1 VESPT
6 WQGNAACR
14 TEAIPTEWFFPERG
28 TRSEETRIAL
38 DCCNRCEV
46 KADCL
51 AYALASNERYGIY
64 GGLSES
70 ERRRVKRQLAAKGIV
85 YRFKYCAW
93 CGERFGI
100 AAGVDSRKYCPPPS
114 HCAALAEAERQSH
127 RDRSA

>member
-1 VESPT
+1 VEAPT
-6 WQGNAACR
+6 WTDNAACR
-14 TEAIPTEWFFPERG
+14 LEDIPTEWFFPERG
-28 TRSEETRIAL
+28 TRSVETVAAL
-38 DCCNRCEV
+38 ECCDRCEV
-46 KADCL
+46 REDCL

-70 ERRRVKRQLAAKGIV
+70 ERRRVKRQLAARGIV
-85 YRFKYCAW
+85 YRFKTCGW

-114 HCAALAEAERQSH
+114 PCAAAAEAERQAR